1 MLFKQTSWRIT
12 ILLATLGICGF
23 YLYPTWHYYFAPP
36 ASPILREN
44 LKQRALNLG
53 LDLQG
58 GMYIV
63 LEVNPENLSPDA
75 RKDAVDRVQEII
87 ANRVDQFGVTE
98 PLIHRQGDWRI
109 VVELPG
115 VQNVERAKALIGKT
129 ARLAFKILQSDAD
142 RTYAIKKIDA
152 YLATTDA
159 IQLPNEMPNDIA
171 TTKPLLSDYVVIQ
184 GSDMLVEEHHV
195 STVRALLERP
205 DVQKRLPSDGQ
216 FLWGAKL
223 ESMHPQPRVL
233 YFVKSHTEMTGEVL
247 ANAHVTTGQD
257 FGNIG
262 QSVVNFTTTREG
274 VRIFSRIT
282 GNHVGERLAII
293 LDDQVYSAPAIRS
306 KIDQGSGVIEGIGN
320 VEEAQDL
327 AIVLRAGTLPAD
339 VQIIEDRTVG
349 PSLGN
354 DAIAQGKNAA
364 TIGLLLV
371 IIFMV
376 LYYNFAGL
384 IASVALLLN
393 LALILATLIA
403 FHGTLTLPGIAGI
416 VLTIGM
422 AVDANVLIFE
432 RIKEELRTGLTVYK
446 AIRNG
451 YKRAFLTI
459 VDANLTTALSGIVL
473 YQFGTGPIKGF
484 AITLIVGLISSMFTA
499 IFVTRTLFDI
509 LLKKD
514 RLSPQFVG
522 QLTLLKTTTSIHFL
536 RHRKSAYALSTL
548 VIIAGL
554 VAAINKGGYQLGID
568 FSGGTLLELHFDHP
582 VAIGDVRQS
591 LTSVKMGENSVDL
604 SNSEIK
610 LFGNPHDIL
619 IRIKSDETHTHVA
632 NAVKTT
638 LQSQFASHIVDEST
652 FLRRQ
657 EAVGP
662 KIGSELK
669 QAAMLAMVTS
679 MLLIILYI
687 WWRFKEVSL
696 GIGAVIAL
704 IHDVLVTLGAFALTD
719 REISMPIVAAL
730 LTIVGY
736 SLNDTIVI
744 YDRIR
749 ENREKEPFEC
759 LDVRINKSINECLSR
774 TIITSSTTLLTV
786 VALLFLGGAVLHDF
800 AWALFIGILAGTYS
814 TFFVA
819 TPFVLEWTQ
828 YSQKPIRRAA

>member
-1 MLFKQTSWRIT
+1 MLIKQTYWRIA

-23 YLYPTWHYYFAPP
+23 CLYPTWQLYFAPP
-36 ASPILREN
+36 VSPDQREN

-63 LEVNPENLSPDA
+63 LEVNPENLSSDA
-75 RKDAVDRVQEII
+75 RIDAVDRVREII

-98 PLIHRQGDWRI
+98 PLIHRQGDWRL

-129 ARLAFKILQSDAD
+129 ARLEFKILKSDAD
-142 RTYAIKKIDA
+142 RISAIKKMDA
-152 YLATTDA
+152 YLATTDTA
-159 IQLPNEMPNDIA
+159 QLPDWMPNKIA
-171 TTKPLLSDYVVIQ
+171 NTKPVLSDYIVIQ
-184 GSDMLVEEHHV
+184 GADILVEEQNV

-223 ESMHPQPRVL
+223 ETMYQKSRVL

-247 ANAHVTTGQD
+247 ANAHVTTGHE
-257 FGNIG
+257 FGNVG
-262 QSVVNFTTTREG
+262 QSVVNFTTTSEG

-306 KIDQGSGVIEGIGN
+306 KIGQGSGIIEGMGN

-364 TIGLLLV
+364 TVGLLLV

-384 IASVALLLN
+384 IASGALLLN
-393 LALILATLIA
+393 LALILATLTA

-432 RIKEELRTGLTVYK
+432 RIKEELRAGHTVYK

-451 YKRAFLTI
+451 YTRAFLTI
-459 VDANLTTALSGIVL
+459 VDANITTAISGIVL

-484 AITLIVGLISSMFTA
+484 AITLIIGLISSMFTA

-509 LLKKD
+509 LLKND

-522 QLTLLKTTTSIHFL
+522 QLTLVKTIGIDFL
-536 RHRKSAYALSTL
+536 RHRKSAYALSSL

-554 VAAINKGGYQLGID
+554 FATISKGGYHLGID

-582 VAIGDVRQS
+582 VFVGDVRQA
-591 LTSVKMGENSVDL
+591 LTSVNIGGKSVDL

-619 IRIKSDETHTHVA
+619 IRVKSDAEHTDIA

-638 LQSQFASHIVDEST
+638 LQSQFASHITNEST

-669 QAAMLAMVTS
+669 QAAILAMIMS
-679 MLLIILYI
+679 MLLIVLYI
-687 WWRFKEVSL
+687 WWRFKEISL

-704 IHDVLVTLGAFALTD
+704 VHDVLVTLGAFALTD
-719 REISMPIVAAL
+719 REISMAIVAAL

-749 ENREKEPFEC
+749 ENREKEPFER

-774 TIITSSTTLLTV
+774 TIITSLTTLLTV
-786 VALLFLGGAVLHDF
+786 VALLLLGGAVLHDF
-800 AWALFIGILAGTYS
+800 AFALFVGIIAGTYS

-828 YSQKPIRRAA
+828 HTIKPIRRAA